1 MLAVALPFV
10 ATHLTSLSSPDI
22 RETTP
27 DDDLDAL
34 VDLARRA
41 FGPDAVSDGP
51 DAEAQRR
58 ASIGAAIAGGR
69 VYGAFSGGQMVA
81 SASWHDM
88 HQWWHGRSLP
98 MAGVAAV
105 MVAPEFRGRGVGRT
119 LMTEVLDAIAR
130 QGYPLSV
137 LYPAT
142 TPIYRSLGWEMA
154 GGEYHASL
162 PARSLRSL
170 LTPDISRNTAGTLA
184 DDPAGARHAA
194 PFRRATEQDA
204 AAVIEVEDRAHE
216 LTRAHGPNRRD
227 EASVAA
233 WLADPNRYAYL
244 APDGFLAYRWGRGH
258 EIKVERIVAA
268 TERTV
273 RELWSIVASHSST
286 ADTVSARV
294 GPDDPLFWLTR
305 EPDPAIRYR
314 DQWMLRLVDVQAAIA
329 GRGFPASVQLSLP
342 LFVQDDAR
350 DANAGLWELSVTG
363 GRGTL
368 ARHPEATH
376 PLSIGARGLAALYG
390 GAPMATLRQAG
401 LASGG
406 DPVADSELDGA
417 FGGASYLLD
426 NF

>member
-1 MLAVALPFV
+1 M
-10 ATHLTSLSSPDI
+10 
-22 RETTP
+22 
-27 DDDLDAL
+27 
-34 VDLARRA
+34 
-41 FGPDAVSDGP
+41 
-51 DAEAQRR
+51 
-58 ASIGAAIAGGR
+58 
-69 VYGAFSGGQMVA
+69 
-81 SASWHDM
+81 
-88 HQWWHGRSLP
+88 
-98 MAGVAAV
+98 
-105 MVAPEFRGRGVGRT
+105 
-119 LMTEVLDAIAR
+119 
-130 QGYPLSV
+130 

-154 GGEYHASL
+154 GGEYHVSL

-170 LTPDISRNTAGTLA
+170 LAPDISRNTAGTLA
-184 DDPAGARHAA
+184 DDQAGGLHAA
-194 PFRRATEQDA
+194 PFRRATPGDA
-204 AAVIEVEDRAHE
+204 DRRH
-216 LTRAHGPNRRD
+216 RGRGPRCTNWPGPTGRTRRD
-227 EASVAA
+227 ETSVAA

-305 EPDPAIRYR
+305 EPDPSIRYR

-368 ARHPEATH
+368 VRHPEATR
-376 PLSIGARGLAALYG
+376 PLTIGARGLAALYG

-401 LASGG
+401 LATGG

>member
-1 MLAVALPFV
+1 VA
-10 ATHLTSLSSPDI
+10 D
-22 RETTP
+22 
-27 DDDLDAL
+27 
-34 VDLARRA
+34 
-41 FGPDAVSDGP
+41 GPDAV
-51 DAEAQRR
+51 ARR
-58 ASIGAAIAGGR
+58 QATIADGR
-69 VYGAFSGGQMVA
+69 VFGAFSGGQMVA

-88 HQWWHGRSLP
+88 RQWWHGRSLP

-105 MVAPEFRGRGVGRT
+105 MVAPEFRGRGLGRT

-130 QGYPLSV
+130 RGYPLSV

-170 LTPDISRNTAGTLA
+170 LVPDISRNTVGTLA
-184 DDPAGARHAA
+184 DDQAGALHAA
-194 PFRRATEQDA
+194 PFRRATREDA
-204 AAVIEVEDRAHE
+204 AAVVEVVDRAHE
-216 LTRAHGPNRRD
+216 LARAHGPNRRD

-233 WLADPNRYAYL
+233 WLADPSRYAYL

-305 EPDPAIRYR
+305 EPDPSIRYR

-342 LFVQDDAR
+342 LFIQDEAR
-350 DANAGLWELSVTG
+350 DGNAGLWELSVTG

-368 ARHPEATH
+368 VPHPEATR
-376 PLSIGARGLAALYG
+376 PLTIGVRGLAALYG

-401 LASGG
+401 LATGG